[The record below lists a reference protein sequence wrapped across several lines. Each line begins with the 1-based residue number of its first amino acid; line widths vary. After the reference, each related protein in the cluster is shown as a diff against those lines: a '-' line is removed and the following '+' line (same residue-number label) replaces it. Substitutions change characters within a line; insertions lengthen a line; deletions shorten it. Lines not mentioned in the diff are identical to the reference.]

1 MHKKLSLP
9 TELLIWCAY
18 HCAQLS
24 YTTQHRTVKI
34 IFPLILQAIIIAQMS
49 TGGKLVP
56 NTTKRWRQNA
66 ALHAARYN
74 HGFNAMN
81 ARPLIYINAS
91 RGNEIY
97 NYNSFSRC
105 IPVYFSPSCAQILST
120 CSLHSIVDGASGNAD
135 QVMTNYNANRST
147 ASDASWWRYHY
158 TGSAWHTWLH
168 LNRHRRTCFR
178 SSELGLQLMGDHLCG

>member
-1 MHKKLSLP
+1 M
-9 TELLIWCAY
+9 
-18 HCAQLS
+18 
-24 YTTQHRTVKI
+24 
-34 IFPLILQAIIIAQMS
+34 MS

-66 ALHAARYN
+66 AIHAARYN

-105 IPVYFSPSCAQILST
+105 IAIHFSPSCAQILGT
-120 CSLHSIVDGASGNAD
+120 CSLHSSRRGIRQRRPSNDQLQCKQVNRKQRIVVAVSLYWFSLA
-135 QVMTNYNANRST
+135 YLA
-147 ASDASWWRYHY
+147 
-158 TGSAWHTWLH
+158 
-168 LNRHRRTCFR
+168 
-178 SSELGLQLMGDHLCG
+178 SSEPSAADVLSLFCARPAADG